1 VQGRIE
7 QAFDKTGKMT
17 CADSRDA
24 GVKAHKMA
32 FPHCDEACTK
42 KQLDDCHKN
51 KCGIEEG
58 TELRTD
64 PQAGTR
70 SMGKLT
76 KQQVDEVQQHIDKAL
91 GEAGQGTGI

>member
-58 TELRTD
+58 TELSPIFSQVTSFQGKNHRT
-64 PQAGTR
+64 
-70 SMGKLT
+70 
-76 KQQVDEVQQHIDKAL
+76 
-91 GEAGQGTGI
+91 